1 MFGGALD
8 GLAKRLGLRPAQLT
22 AAQRAQPA
30 TRRVGLLGALAG
42 VVAGC
47 SLGLL
52 NLFLVDTRQ
61 SSDLKARHFAEAGAA
76 DRHAFQI
83 EADNAAASDAT
94 TLVVEGPDLPGL
106 LASLSAALSASIAT
120 ETASL
125 AAATLSVPMSSAPI
139 CRRWRAGSSWSALS
153 NATSPA

>member
-83 EADNAAASDAT
+83 EADNAAASDA
-94 TLVVEGPDLPGL
+94 
-106 LASLSAALSASIAT
+106 
-120 ETASL
+120 
-125 AAATLSVPMSSAPI
+125 M
-139 CRRWRAGSSWSALS
+139 
-153 NATSPA
+153 

>member
-94 TLVVEGPDLPGL
+94 TLGT
-106 LASLSAALSASIAT
+106 SAAKKPSC
-120 ETASL
+120 
-125 AAATLSVPMSSAPI
+125 AP
-139 CRRWRAGSSWSALS
+139 SSWR
-153 NATSPA
+153 P

>member
-22 AAQRAQPA
+22 AAQPA

-76 DRHAFQI
+76 DRHAF
-83 EADNAAASDAT
+83 
-94 TLVVEGPDLPGL
+94 
-106 LASLSAALSASIAT
+106 
-120 ETASL
+120 
-125 AAATLSVPMSSAPI
+125 
-139 CRRWRAGSSWSALS
+139 
-153 NATSPA
+153 